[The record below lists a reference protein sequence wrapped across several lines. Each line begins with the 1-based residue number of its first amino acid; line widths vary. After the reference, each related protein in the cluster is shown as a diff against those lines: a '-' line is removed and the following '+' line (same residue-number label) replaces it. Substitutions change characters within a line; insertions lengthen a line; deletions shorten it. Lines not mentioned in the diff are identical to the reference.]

1 MIYLISYFAKLTE
14 LFKQEVETVY
24 EIFEK
29 DAVCQV
35 IVTLLDR
42 VFNDQTFGVRNR
54 RSGHVGAI
62 SSGDGDERSHVDER
76 GPI

>member
-1 MIYLISYFAKLTE
+1 MISYFTKLTE

-42 VFNDQTFGVRNR
+42 VFNDQTFGVGKR
-54 RSGHVGAI
+54 RSGHVDSVPA
-62 SSGDGDERSHVDER
+62 GDVDERGDADER